1 MVVPPWMGHVNP
13 AAGVATILC
22 AEGHEIGWVGNPQ
35 VLGRAHVPGQIFP
48 SVFTLRTLVRDAR
61 LQGMAALQNLW
72 LEVLVPLAQG
82 MDADLLSSLAS
93 FRPDAMIV
101 DQQAI
106 GAALRCQQAGIPWIT
121 LASSPGE
128 LVTFEPAHA
137 PIRRWITDILTL
149 LARDLSCPPDIP
161 DIRFSPH
168 GTIMPSCPALMGDI
182 PPGMVVHAT
191 GSLVEH
197 RRTPPSDAHPP
208 THFRPHVLVSMGTVS
223 DQASS
228 RFLQACCG
236 AAASRPDIHWTIV
249 DPTGNSESHGLGNV
263 TSRRHVDLIALL
275 PQTDVVVCHAGHNTV
290 SESLLHGVPL
300 VVAPI
305 RDDQPG
311 IARRVELQGAG
322 VRLRFSHAASE
333 HIVHAV
339 DQIIQAP
346 RFAESARGI
355 GAQLRGGERR
365 IRQLML
371 PWLARPQSVL
381 GAGTEVPA

>member
-1 MVVPPWMGHVNP
+1 M
-13 AAGVATILC
+13 
-22 AEGHEIGWVGNPQ
+22 
-35 VLGRAHVPGQIFP
+35 
-48 SVFTLRTLVRDAR
+48 
-61 LQGMAALQNLW
+61 
-72 LEVLVPLAQG
+72 PLARG
-82 MDADLLSSLAS
+82 MDRDLLSSLAS
-93 FRPDAMIV
+93 FRPDAMVV

-128 LVTFEPAHA
+128 LDTFEPAHA
-137 PIRRWITDILTL
+137 PIRRWIADISAM
-149 LARDLSCPPDIP
+149 LARELSCPPDVH
-161 DIRFSPH
+161 DIRFSRH

-182 PPGMVVHAT
+182 PPGMAVHT
-191 GSLVEH
+191 VGNVIEH
-197 RRTPPSDAHPP
+197 RRTPSSGAHRPA
-208 THFRPHVLVSMGTVS
+208 HIRPHVLVSMGTVS

-228 RFLQACCG
+228 RFLHACLG

-249 DPTGNSESHGLGNV
+249 DPTGNCESHGVANV
-263 TSRRHVDLIALL
+263 TCRRHVDIIALL

-311 IARRVELQGAG
+311 IVRRVELQGAG
-322 VRLRFSHAASE
+322 VRLRFSHAASA
-333 HIVHAV
+333 HIARAV
-339 DQIIQAP
+339 AQIIQTP

-355 GAQLRGGERR
+355 GAQLRGGEER

-371 PWLARPQSVL
+371 PWLARPQTVL
-381 GAGTEVPA
+381 GAHRPPQATSSSASSNP